1 MNEQE
6 QAFLIHFTM
15 KSNSNDIQT
24 FQRIISSSTSIVFT
38 LDNDLLLIDLY
49 HLIFGMSKVVYVK
62 LVNNQRDVNKS
73 FKTYDYF

>member
-6 QAFLIHFTM
+6 QAFLIHFTL
-15 KSNSNDIQT
+15 KANSNDIQT

-38 LDNDLLLIDLY
+38 LDKDLLLIDLY

-62 LVNNQRDVNKS
+62 LVNNHRDVNKS

>member
-1 MNEQE
+1 
-6 QAFLIHFTM
+6 M

>member
-1 MNEQE
+1 LNEQE
-6 QAFLIHFTM
+6 QAFLIHFTL
-15 KSNSNDIQT
+15 KANSNDIQT

>member
-1 MNEQE
+1 LNEQE
-6 QAFLIHFTM
+6 QAFLIHFTL

-38 LDNDLLLIDLY
+38 LDNNLLLIDLY

>member
-1 MNEQE
+1 LNEQE
-6 QAFLIHFTM
+6 QAFLIHFTL
-15 KSNSNDIQT
+15 KANSNDIQT

-38 LDNDLLLIDLY
+38 LDNNLLLIDLY